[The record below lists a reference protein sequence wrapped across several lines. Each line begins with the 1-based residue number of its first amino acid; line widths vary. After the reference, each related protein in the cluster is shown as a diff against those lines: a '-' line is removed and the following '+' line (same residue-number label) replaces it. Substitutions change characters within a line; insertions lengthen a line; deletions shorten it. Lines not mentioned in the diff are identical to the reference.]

1 VIADKATRA
10 VPSVV
15 TDGPATGCR
24 ALDLHLSG
32 GIDIRILPDRGF
44 DVGPAWFRGTQL
56 AWISAVGETGP
67 LDHPTGTEWNDAF
80 GGGLVTTCGLRNV
93 GAPSEGHGL
102 HGTFSHL
109 RAQNVRVE
117 RDGAGLVARARIVD
131 ASAIGHHLELERE
144 IRSDSGTRSVTVTDL
159 TRNLGSATEAAP
171 ILYHVNLLW
180 DAVEIDSREVLPRD
194 EDAAVALDNWTTA
207 PPDAPRAPEQ
217 VFEHVGATRA
227 VVTHGDLA
235 VTLTWSLPRLW
246 QWIHPGYGAFALE
259 PANCSVLG
267 RAHDRAEGR
276 LPELEPG
283 EERTTSITIGV
294 EVR

>member
-1 VIADKATRA
+1 LTSAIA
-10 VPSVV
+10 SVV
-15 TDGPATGCR
+15 TDGPAGGCR
-24 ALDLHLSG
+24 AVDLRVPG
-32 GIDIRILPDRGF
+32 GIDVRILPDRGF
-44 DVGPAWFRGTQL
+44 DIGAAWFRGMPL

-67 LDHPTGTEWNDAF
+67 LDHPQGDEWDDAF

-93 GAPSEGHGL
+93 GAASEGHGL

-109 RAQNVRVE
+109 RARVVRVD
-117 RDGAGLVARARIVD
+117 RDGEALVARARVVD
-131 ASAIGHHLELERE
+131 ATAIGHHLELERE
-144 IRSDSGTRSVTVTDL
+144 IRTESRAGRVTVTDR
-159 TRNLGSATEAAP
+159 TRNLGPATEAAP

-180 DAVEIDSREVLPRD
+180 DTVEVDSREVLPRD
-194 EDAAVALDNWTTA
+194 EDATAGLDSWTTA
-207 PPDAPRAPEQ
+207 PPLTPGAPEQ

-227 VVTHGDLA
+227 VVTHGEVA

-276 LPELEPG
+276 LPKLEPG
-283 EERTTSITIGV
+283 EERTTTITIGA